1 MSVSG
6 PPMDST
12 ISIIVATYAR
22 PEALARAIESLGQQ
36 TQPPAEL
43 IVAAWAED
51 GPTLETVRRLQL
63 GSTWAASQTGLRLVV
78 TADNTVV
85 AKENAGLAVASA
97 GIVGF
102 MDDDAVARP
111 DWLERI
117 AHWYVDPSVGAVGG
131 RDVIRRGD
139 PVPEHTVR
147 DVGRVR
153 WWGRLVGNHHRPA
166 VGARDVD
173 FLKGVNMSFRRS
185 LLPKIDDRLAG
196 PVPYGFEIDLGLHIR
211 GLGQRVIFDPAIVVD
226 HYPTTDYS
234 ASSPIAWTVNRN
246 QTYVLLK
253 RLSLTRKIA
262 FVLYT
267 TLIGDRN
274 SVGVA
279 RVPLLILRDGWSW
292 ASVGVHFSGKIA
304 GLRAYLG
311 SPRDASVRVEA

>member
-1 MSVSG
+1 MIVSPR
-6 PPMDST
+6 PPNPT
-12 ISIIVATYAR
+12 ITIIVATYAR
-22 PEALARAIESLGQQ
+22 PEALARALESLSQQ
-36 TQPPAEL
+36 TRPLDEL

-51 GPTLETVRRLQL
+51 GPTLETVQRLQV
-63 GSTWAASQTGLRLVV
+63 GPVWSASPIGLRLVV

-85 AKENAGLAVASA
+85 AKENAGLAIAS
-97 GIVGF
+97 GDIVGF

-111 DWLERI
+111 DWLERLTG
-117 AHWYVDPSVGAVGG
+117 WYADPSVGAVGG

-139 PVPEHTVR
+139 PVPEHWVR

-185 LLPKIDDRLAG
+185 LLPRIDDRLAG

-226 HYPTTDYS
+226 HYPSTDYS

-262 FVLYT
+262 FLLYT

-279 RVPLLILRDGWSW
+279 RVPLLILRERWSW
-292 ASVGVHFSGKIA
+292 TAVGAHFSGKIA

-311 SPRDASVRVEA
+311 SPRDASERAEA

>member
-1 MSVSG
+1 MTVRR
-6 PPMDST
+6 PNPT

-22 PEALARAIESLGQQ
+22 PEALARAIESLRQQ
-36 TQPPAEL
+36 TRRLDEL

-51 GPTLETVRRLQL
+51 GPALETVHGLQA
-63 GSTWAASQTGLRLVV
+63 SPTWSLSQVSLRLVV

-85 AKENAGLAVASA
+85 AKENAGLAIAT
-97 GIVGF
+97 GDIVGF
-102 MDDDAVARP
+102 MDDDAVASP

-117 AHWYVDPSVGAVGG
+117 ASWYVDPSVGAVGG
-131 RDVIRRGD
+131 RDVIRRGAA
-139 PVPEHTVR
+139 VPPHAVR

-166 VGARDVD
+166 IGARDVD

-185 LLPKIDDRLAG
+185 LLPRIDERLAG

-262 FVLYT
+262 FLLYT
-267 TLIGDRN
+267 MLIGDRN

-279 RVPLLILRDGWSW
+279 RVPLLILREGWTW
-292 ASVGVHFSGKIA
+292 AAVGAHFSGKVA

-311 SPRDASVRVEA
+311 SPRDAAARVESS